1 MIHIT
6 QDFLNIVLE
15 YVENGSLADTVKK
28 FGSLPESLIAVYIEQ
43 ARFDSK
49 CLQEELRSIIA
60 ESASGAGAGGVV
72 LLALAGSDP
81 P

>member
-1 MIHIT
+1 VIHIT

-43 ARFDSK
+43 ARFD
-49 CLQEELRSIIA
+49 QEELRLIIA

>member
-1 MIHIT
+1 MCEMECTSNVFSRAISSTEQILL

-43 ARFDSK
+43 ACSPFLPDR
-49 CLQEELRSIIA
+49 A
-60 ESASGAGAGGVV
+60 
-72 LLALAGSDP
+72 
-81 P
+81 